1 MKNWY
6 KNFRNKYYYDNF
18 PRLTKILTFTIM
30 PIICVLFIGISLY
43 LNWLSNRTVG
53 NYEFISGRIVQA
65 IRLERKTNNQV
76 TDIVFDIKI
85 DQTNLFLSKNHLSDT
100 SNISLIKTGE
110 IAEIYFDKKDNSI
123 TQMYVDNQKI
133 IDIHDYN
140 SHIKSSRNV
149 TIVIAVLFTLWLTS
163 RIYRY
168 RKYKNLN

>member
-6 KNFRNKYYYDNF
+6 KTFRTKYYYDNF
-18 PRLTKILTFTIM
+18 PRRTKILTFTLM
-30 PIICVLFIGISLY
+30 PIICILFIGISLY
-43 LNWLSNRTVG
+43 LNSLSNLTTE
-53 NYEFISGRIVQA
+53 NYKFISGKIVQV
-65 IRLERKTNNQV
+65 IEQERKMNNQI
-76 TDIVFDIKI
+76 TDNIFDIKI
-85 DQTNLFLSKNHLSDT
+85 DQTNFFLNKNHLSDK

-110 IAEIYFDKKDNSI
+110 IAKIYFDKKDNSI

-133 IDIHDYN
+133 IDINDYN

-149 TIVIAVLFTLWLTS
+149 TMVIAVLFTLWFTS